1 MKNLQLETSEKPL
14 VWVAPQLVN
23 ETLGNTTSGISTW
36 NSENFNS
43 VIFAAS

>member
-1 MKNLQLETSEKPL
+1 MKNSENIL

-36 NSENFNS
+36 NSENFNTTY
-43 VIFAAS
+43 FAAS